1 MLTNEHILDIIC
13 GKVQGAS
20 IVNKITAYLC
30 NHSRKKARILPIF
43 SEISAY
49 LWNQRERKN
58 YIFKESAMR
67 KIHIAKTI
75 QKVRVMKIY
84 VETIS

>member
-30 NHSRKKARILPIF
+30 NQSPTKSSNFTYFKRNSHIF
-43 SEISAY
+43 
-49 LWNQRERKN
+49 
-58 YIFKESAMR
+58 
-67 KIHIAKTI
+67 I
-75 QKVRVMKIY
+75 Q
-84 VETIS
+84 